1 MTLLLLFLLFVKYG
15 FLSFGG
21 GYVLIPMLIA
31 DLVEQRHL
39 MTGEEFARL
48 LAVAQITPGPI
59 GINTATYIGF
69 QQFGILGGLV
79 CTAGLLVPALAL
91 VVGAMY
97 FLRKYEN
104 TIWIKGAL
112 AGLRPAAFGLLAS
125 AVWIFLKLAAISG
138 SWGSADFTVRWVPLG
153 MAVTVLILQLR
164 TKIPFLWLMVIC
176 GVLGAFF
183 CR

>member
-1 MTLLLLFLLFVKYG
+1 MTYPVLFWLFVKYG

-21 GYVLIPMLIA
+21 GYVLVPMLMA
-31 DLVEQRHL
+31 DLVDQRHL

-48 LAVAQITPGPI
+48 LAVAQVTPGPI

-69 QQFGILGGLV
+69 RHLGVLGGLV
-79 CTAGLLVPALAL
+79 GTAGLLVPALVL
-91 VVGAMY
+91 VVAAMY
-97 FLRKYEN
+97 FLRKYEK
-104 TIWIKGAL
+104 TLWIRGAL
-112 AGLRPAAFGLLAS
+112 AGLRPAALGLVVS
-125 AVWIFLKLAAISG
+125 AAWIFLRVAAVSG
-138 SWGSADFTVRWVPLG
+138 TGETMVIHWLPGIFAGV
-153 MAVTVLILQLR
+153 VLVLQLR

>member
-1 MTLLLLFLLFVKYG
+1 MNLFALFLLFVKYG

-21 GYVLIPMLIA
+21 GYVLVPMLMA
-31 DLVEQRHL
+31 DLVDQRHL
-39 MTGEEFARL
+39 MTGDEFARL

-69 QQFGILGGLV
+69 RHFGVIGGLV
-79 CTAGLLVPALAL
+79 GTAGLLVPALVL
-91 VVGAMY
+91 VVAAMY

-104 TIWIKGAL
+104 TLWLKGAL
-112 AGLRPAAFGLLAS
+112 MGLRPAAFGLVVS
-125 AVWIFLKLAAISG
+125 AAWIFLLVAAVSG
-138 SWGSADFTVRWVPLG
+138 TFGAADFTIRWLPGL
-153 MAVTVLILQLR
+153 MALAVLILQLR

>member
-1 MTLLLLFLLFVKYG
+1 MNLLTLFLLFVKYG

-21 GYVLIPMLIA
+21 GYVLVPMLMA

-39 MTGEEFARL
+39 MAGEEFARL

-69 QQFGILGGLV
+69 RHCGIMGGLV
-79 CTAGLLVPALAL
+79 GTAGLLVPALVL
-91 VVGAMY
+91 VVAAMY

-104 TIWIKGAL
+104 TLWLRGAL
-112 AGLRPAAFGLLAS
+112 QGLRPAAFGLVVS
-125 AVWIFLKLAAISG
+125 AAWIFLVLAATSG
-138 SWGSADFTVRWVPLG
+138 TWGTADFSIRLLPG
-153 MAVTVLILQLR
+153 IMAVAVLILQLR

-176 GVLGAFF
+176 GILGAFF

>member
-1 MTLLLLFLLFVKYG
+1 MTLFVLFLLFVKYG

-31 DLVEQRHL
+31 DLVDQRHL
-39 MTGEEFARL
+39 MTGEDFARL

-69 QQFGILGGLV
+69 RQFGVAGGLV
-79 CTAGLLVPALAL
+79 GTAGLLVPALVL
-91 VVGAMY
+91 VVAAMY

-104 TIWIKGAL
+104 TLWIKGAL
-112 AGLRPAAFGLLAS
+112 AGLRPAAFGLVAS
-125 AVWIFLKLAAISG
+125 AVWIFLKLAAVSG
-138 SWGSADFTVRWVPLG
+138 TWGTADFSIRWVPLV
-153 MAVTVLILQLR
+153 MAITVFILQIR

-176 GVLGAFF
+176 GLLGAFF